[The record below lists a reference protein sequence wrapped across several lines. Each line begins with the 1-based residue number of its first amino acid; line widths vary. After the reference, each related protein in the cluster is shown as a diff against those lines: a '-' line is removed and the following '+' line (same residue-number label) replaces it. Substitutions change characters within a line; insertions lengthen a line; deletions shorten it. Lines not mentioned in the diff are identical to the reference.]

1 MCVSV
6 VSSIR
11 SSTLHRTYRTAED
24 RSGEVFYL
32 VHDAGT
38 MALSVEGEGKQTGG
52 LYAVS
57 DISPTRA
64 KFCPADL
71 GSDLRDVTLTSE
83 TGRVRVSR
91 WFVVHVVLSCHPGQV
106 ARQPGVD
113 CRIL

>member
-1 MCVSV
+1 MYISV
-6 VSSIR
+6 VSSN
-11 SSTLHRTYRTAED
+11 TFHRPYRTPED
-24 RSGEVFYL
+24 RSREVFYL
-32 VHDAGT
+32 SHEAGL
-38 MALSVEGEGKQTGG
+38 MALSVEGEGKQTGS

-57 DISPTRA
+57 EVRPTRA
-64 KFCPADL
+64 QVCPADL

-113 CRIL
+113 SWVL